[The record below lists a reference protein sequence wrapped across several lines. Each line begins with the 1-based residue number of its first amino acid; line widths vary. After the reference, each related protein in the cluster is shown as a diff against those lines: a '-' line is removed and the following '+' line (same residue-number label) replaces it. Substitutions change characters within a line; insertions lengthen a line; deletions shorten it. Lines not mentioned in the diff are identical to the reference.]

1 MKTESGKEVLMFINE
16 RGLPTQSHMKMT
28 VNTYELAIRALVE
41 HCIEDF
47 GGDDAAS
54 AVAYALFRNNLPSD
68 LSDYCVS

>member
-1 MKTESGKEVLMFINE
+1 MKAENGKEVLMYLDE
-16 RGLPTQSHMKMT
+16 KGSPTQTHFKMT
-28 VNTYELAIRALVE
+28 MDHYSTALRAMVE

-47 GGDDAAS
+47 GEDEAAS